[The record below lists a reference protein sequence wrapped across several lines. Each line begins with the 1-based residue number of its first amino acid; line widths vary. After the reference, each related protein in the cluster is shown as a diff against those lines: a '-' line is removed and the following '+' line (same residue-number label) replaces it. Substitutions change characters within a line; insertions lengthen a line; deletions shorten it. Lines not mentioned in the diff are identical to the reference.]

1 LDQASEEQGI
11 GTMSRGRWQ
20 TLAEQLVETDQLK
33 PDAVDV
39 DQVFTTKFLPK
50 AK

>member
-1 LDQASEEQGI
+1 
-11 GTMSRGRWQ
+11 MSRGRWQ
-20 TLAEQLVETDQLK
+20 TLADQLVETDQLK

-39 DQVFTTKFLPK
+39 DAGRSPRKFLPE